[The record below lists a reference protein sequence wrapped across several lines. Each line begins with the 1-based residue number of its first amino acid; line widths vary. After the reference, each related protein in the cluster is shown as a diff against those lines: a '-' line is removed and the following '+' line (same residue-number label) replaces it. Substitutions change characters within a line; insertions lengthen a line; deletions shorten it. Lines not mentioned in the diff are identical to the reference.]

1 MAVMRVLPIAFV
13 GWILLFACRAP
24 QQHGVT
30 IARTGKATARI
41 VITTAT
47 LAIKETGPAETVKQ
61 FGEVYAFSPDVFA
74 VRRDQPTQIT
84 FWNLQPDDE
93 HDFMLTDAKNKV
105 LMQTKLPPLS
115 KTTYVMTFHD
125 EGVFPFYCVV
135 HQPSMS
141 GQIIVGPPAAK

>member
-1 MAVMRVLPIAFV
+1 MPTMKKP
-13 GWILLFACRAP
+13 LLKRTLVALIPLLLVACGAP
-24 QQHGVT
+24 AQHGVT

-47 LAIKETGPAETVKQ
+47 LAVKETGPAETVKT
-61 FGEVYAFSPDVFA
+61 FGEVYAFSPEVFS

-93 HDFMLTDAKNKV
+93 HDFMLTDPKNKV

-115 KTTYVMTFHD
+115 KTTYIMTFHD

-141 GQIIVGPPAAK
+141 GQILVG

>member
-1 MAVMRVLPIAFV
+1 MKTRLSLALLF
-13 GWILLFACRAP
+13 LFACRAP
-24 QQHGVT
+24 EQELHGVT
-30 IARTGKATARI
+30 IVRTGKAAARI

-61 FGEVYAFSPDVFA
+61 FGEVYAFSPEVFA

-93 HDFMLTDAKNKV
+93 HDFMLTDPKNKV
-105 LMQTKLPPLS
+105 LVQTKLPPLS

-125 EGVFPFYCVV
+125 EGVFPFYCTV

-141 GQIIVGPPAAK
+141 GQILVGPPAAK